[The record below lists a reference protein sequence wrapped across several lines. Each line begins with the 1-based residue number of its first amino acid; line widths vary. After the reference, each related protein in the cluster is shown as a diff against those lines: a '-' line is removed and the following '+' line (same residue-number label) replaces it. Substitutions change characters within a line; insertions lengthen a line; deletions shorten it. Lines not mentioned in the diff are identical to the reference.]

1 MESLLK
7 YYELELGM
15 LRTHQQEF
23 AARYPG
29 VAAALGI
36 VGSNCHDPHIERLI
50 EAYAL
55 CNARTAKKIDD
66 ARHVFTESMLEVNFP
81 HYLRPFPACSSVV
94 RWACRQLCVV
104 QSALQRGERQY
115 GGELDVVE
123 PEGGRRR
130 HGPPDGRGAPNNG
143 RPRKS
148 TRP

>member
-7 YYELELGM
+7 YYELELAM

-29 VAAALGI
+29 VAGALGI
-36 VGSNCHDPHIERLI
+36 AGSSCQDPHIERLI

-81 HYLRPFPACSSVV
+81 HYLRPFPACSI
-94 RWACRQLCVV
+94 
-104 QSALQRGERQY
+104 
-115 GGELDVVE
+115 
-123 PEGGRRR
+123 R
-130 HGPPDGRGAPNNG
+130 HGATGKSSLPSLATSAPRPPITSP
-143 RPRKS
+143 S
-148 TRP
+148 